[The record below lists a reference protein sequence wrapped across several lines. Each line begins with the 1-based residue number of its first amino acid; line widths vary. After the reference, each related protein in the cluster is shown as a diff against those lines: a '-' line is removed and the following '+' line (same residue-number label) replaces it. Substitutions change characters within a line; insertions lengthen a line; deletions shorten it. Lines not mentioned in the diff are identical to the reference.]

1 VAKTLKI
8 KKMRATLKYFLIL
21 TAIVGVFSGCKRDDD
36 YFASK
41 PSGFIS
47 NFDLKKLFKEADL
60 ALKAD
65 AIGGATMIRGI
76 VISDFRSGN
85 SPAGLLVMQNSRISG
100 GVAIDSLRGMAFNIG
115 TGAADFIP
123 GDSIHVKIDGGVL
136 KRVNGILQIT
146 GLTSSAITKVA
157 AGRQIKTQAVSTG
170 AILASPDKF
179 ESTLVTLTNVVFDP
193 ELPLGTTFA
202 GDKTI
207 NDGFGVASLHTE
219 AGASFA
225 NTATLPSG
233 NFSGIPFVIGGGAS
247 KKLQFW
253 MRTIND
259 FFYVEMP
266 KLSPAVISGYM
277 VDPNSVDGNY
287 EYIQFLATR
296 DIDFAAT
303 PFAVY
308 TTNNAGA
315 TTFPTLGWNTGGTRT
330 YKFNLT
336 SGTVRKGEHFYVGG
350 TGKTING
357 AGSTSIASAKWIASV
372 DYTIVPGADGIGAV
386 TTNLLAN
393 SGNVAGIAIFSGT
406 NVTVNSVPLD
416 VIMFG
421 GAGGNFYT
429 AGPPEVGYRITIT
442 DYYGTVNPATRLR
455 QEFYGAG
462 TNTRRL
468 AFPAAATSFT
478 KLGGVYNSVKGGW
491 VAGRNLVTVPL
502 TSTSTITQIEG
513 EGATTLSN

>member
-1 VAKTLKI
+1 MKQ
-8 KKMRATLKYFLIL
+8 TLKYFLVL
-21 TAIVGVFSGCKRDDD
+21 TIIVGIYTGCKRDDD

-47 NFDLKKLFKEADL
+47 NFDLKRLFKESDL
-60 ALKAD
+60 SLNAD
-65 AIGGATMIRGI
+65 ALGGATMIRGI

-85 SPAGLLVMQNSRISG
+85 SPAGLLVVQNTRPTG
-100 GVAIDSLRGMAFNIG
+100 LAIDSLRGMSFSI
-115 TGAADFIP
+115 GAAASTFVP
-123 GDSIHVKIDGGVL
+123 GDSIHVKVEGGVL
-136 KRVNGILQIT
+136 KRVNGILQIM
-146 GLTSSAITKVA
+146 GLSNSAITKVA
-157 AGRQIKTQAVSTG
+157 SGRQIKTQAVSTG
-170 AILASPDKF
+170 AILTNPDRY

-193 ELPLGTTFA
+193 ELPVGTTYA
-202 GDKTI
+202 GDKSI

-219 AGASFA
+219 AAATFA
-225 NTATLPSG
+225 GTVALPSG
-233 NFSGIPFVIGGGAS
+233 NFSGIPFVTGTGTS
-247 KKLQFW
+247 KKIQFW

-266 KLSPAVISGYM
+266 KLSPAVISGYL
-277 VDPNSVDGNY
+277 VDPSGGDGNY

-296 DIDFAAT
+296 DIDFAVT
-303 PFAVY
+303 PFSVY

-315 TTFPTLGWNTGGTRT
+315 TTFPTLGWNTGAART

-336 SGTVRKGEHFYVGG
+336 SGTVSKGESFYVGG

-357 AGSTSIASAKWIASV
+357 SGSTSIASSKWIASV
-372 DYTIVPGADGIGAV
+372 NYTNTIGADGVGAV
-386 TTNLLAN
+386 NSNLLAN
-393 SGNVAGIAIFSGT
+393 SGNIAGIAIFEGT
-406 NVTVNSVPLD
+406 NVTVNTAPLD

-421 GAGGNFYT
+421 GAGGNFYS

-468 AFPAAATSFT
+468 TFPSAATSFV
-478 KLGGVYNSVKGGW
+478 KLGGVYNSLKGGW
-491 VAGRNLVTVPL
+491 VSGRILVTVPL
-502 TSTSTITQIEG
+502 TSSSQLTEIEG
-513 EGATTLSN
+513 GETTTKLSN